1 MSRSRANGESA
12 TSPFAQIASVLRTL
26 SRLILG
32 LVAIAACF
40 GAWYVTYRDAQAKAA
55 AAPKSKPS
63 DVLAVEVAT
72 AQHAPVSDRIEL
84 VGSLA
89 PLTMVEI
96 RPKVGGYVRSLKV
109 DLGDP
114 VAAGAELV
122 QLDDESQR
130 ESVSLAQA
138 ALDVT
143 QAQLE
148 AQVTDRDL
156 ARKTLER
163 QKGLVT
169 SGAGTSQQLEQA
181 EAALLIADARIKL
194 EQAKV
199 AQAQAELLRARLAL
213 EDLKLLSPVKGVV
226 AARMVDEGNLAAPDA
241 PLMRIVDL
249 STVRTTV
256 HVIEKDYR
264 LMREGL
270 LADVRVDA
278 YPGMKFQGQVQRV
291 APVLDQVTRTAD
303 VRIDIPNTDGLLKP
317 GMYARVSLRA
327 GTERESLVIPVAAIL
342 DGQRPAVYVVSGT
355 PPKADRRSIEVGATD
370 DDSIEVTSGLAAGD
384 RVITLGN
391 RLVLPGQQV
400 AIAPSRESTAAESKS
415 SAAE

>member
-1 MSRSRANGESA
+1 MLR
-12 TSPFAQIASVLRTL
+12 VLT
-26 SRLILG
+26 RLILG
-32 LVAIAACF
+32 LAAIAACF

-55 AAPKSKPS
+55 SAPKAKPS
-63 DVLAVEVAT
+63 EVLAVEVAT
-72 AQHAPVSDRIEL
+72 AQLSPVSDRIEL
-84 VGSLA
+84 VGSLS
-89 PLTMVEI
+89 PLSMVDI

-114 VAAGAELV
+114 VAAGALLV

-130 ESVSLAQA
+130 EAVALAQA

-156 ARKTLER
+156 AKKTLDR
-163 QKGLVT
+163 QMGLVK

-199 AQAQAELLRARLAL
+199 SQAQAELLRSKLAL
-213 EDLKLLSPVKGVV
+213 EELKLVSPIQGVI

-241 PLMRIVDL
+241 PLMQIVDL

-264 LMREGL
+264 LMRVDL
-270 LADVRVDA
+270 VADVRVDA
-278 YPGMKFQGQVQRV
+278 YPGMKFQGKVTRV
-291 APVLDQVTRTAD
+291 APVLDAVTRTAD
-303 VRIDIPNTDGLLKP
+303 VRIDIPNADALLKP

-327 GTERESLVIPVAAIL
+327 GTERESLVIPVAAL
-342 DGQRPAVYVVSGT
+342 LEGQRPAVYVASGT
-355 PPKADRRSIEVGATD
+355 PPKAERRSIEVGATD
-370 DDSIEVTSGLAAGD
+370 EDLIEVTSGLVAGD
-384 RVITLGN
+384 KVITLGN
-391 RLVLPGQQV
+391 RLVLPGQPV
-400 AIAPSRESTAAESKS
+400 AVIEAREPHSSEAKGAAAE
-415 SAAE
+415 